1 MPGAGGRE
9 GSVLF
14 EGWER
19 RLEAQSASVQVFS
32 EEPQMTVHPGGDL
45 EEVEQMGLGH

>member
-19 RLEAQSASVQVFS
+19 RLEAQSAEVVQGYRCFWKS
-32 EEPQMTVHPGGDL
+32 L
-45 EEVEQMGLGH
+45 R